1 MRAALFA
8 ALTLSLPAAAQP
20 FEASLRVVNRS
31 PVAIVEVNASAAS
44 EQRWLHNRLGSEQ
57 IRPGGSQTV
66 RLPPTAE
73 CSFDVRIV
81 LADGRMELR
90 GGLDVCRGPEVVV
103 TGANARVPA
112 PVAPAPAP
120 AVSGN
125 PSFNLVNR
133 TPLRV
138 AQLFASPSD
147 IASWGPDHLG
157 REVLAPGAV
166 WGVRLPAGSCRYDL
180 RIVFENMAVREW
192 RAMDLCQVT
201 NLVLQ

>member
-1 MRAALFA
+1 MRAAAALFA
-8 ALTLSLPAAAQP
+8 ASLALPAAAQP

-66 RLPPTAE
+66 RLPPTSE
-73 CSFDVRIV
+73 CLFDVRIV
-81 LADGRMELR
+81 LADGRTDLR
-90 GGLDVCRGPEVVV
+90 SGLDVCRAPEVVV
-103 TGANARVPA
+103 TGAGAR
-112 PVAPAPAP
+112 APAPAAP
-120 AVSGN
+120 AASVQGN

-147 IASWGPDHLG
+147 IAAWGPNHLG
-157 REVLAPGAV
+157 RDVVNPGGV
-166 WGVRLPAGSCRYDL
+166 HGVRLPAGTCRYDL

-192 RAMDLCQVT
+192 RGMDLCQVT

>member
-8 ALTLSLPAAAQP
+8 ALTLSVPAAAQP

-31 PVAIVEVNASAAS
+31 PVAIVEINASAAS
-44 EQRWLHNRLGSEQ
+44 EQRWLHNRLGSGE

-73 CSFDVRIV
+73 CAFDVRIV
-81 LADGRMELR
+81 LADGRTELR
-90 GGLDVCRGPEVVV
+90 EGLDVCRGPPVVV

-112 PVAPAPAP
+112 PAAPAAA

-138 AQLFASPSD
+138 AQVFASPSD
-147 IASWGPDHLG
+147 IAAWGPDHLG

-166 WGVRLPAGSCRYDL
+166 WGVRLPAGACRYDL
-180 RIVFENMAVREW
+180 RVVFENMAVREW
-192 RAMDLCQVT
+192 RGMDLCQVT